1 VRRIGAHQDAIET
14 YLWSFLKMQDQPQRS
29 FHDDEIDLVEL
40 FHSLFKQKYL
50 ILAVAA
56 VVSLVAATYA
66 YLATPYY
73 QVQSVLRP
81 VDRGS
86 LDELNGT
93 GVYELTPVEALNRV
107 GAGLSSYENR
117 LAFFRS
123 NQNLFTGLIESGRSL
138 AQIFEEFNS
147 SAFTMLQV
155 DPKKATSQSEFVGLS
170 LTYPRGVDG
179 VEVVN
184 GLVAFVLDAE
194 RARIDTDLKV
204 LITNRLFN
212 IEQKIEA
219 ARASYDA
226 SKQAQIAILLE
237 QDTLRRAQLQDE
249 LQALRAELKTR
260 RQSRIMVLDE
270 AIQVAESLGIEKPTT
285 PSSMADSQRQ
295 GQVVRTEINS
305 RENPLYFM
313 GREALKAERDA
324 LSARRSDDFVE
335 PRVSEI
341 EKELALLS
349 RNRQVEVL
357 EKRDNED
364 LYLKDL
370 AEWRREAA
378 QLKGIKFDSS
388 QLMLVRLD
396 QQALAPLSS
405 VKPKK
410 ALVIVLGLGV
420 GLMLGGGVALLR
432 NIFRPKAN
440 APGLS

>member
-1 VRRIGAHQDAIET
+1 
-14 YLWSFLKMQDQPQRS
+14 MQDQPQRS

-50 ILAVAA
+50 ILAVAGA
-56 VVSLVAATYA
+56 VTLVAAAYA
-66 YLATPYY
+66 FLATPYY

-93 GVYELTPVEALNRV
+93 GVYELTPVEALNLV

-117 LAFFRS
+117 LAFFRG
-123 NQNLFTGLIESGRSL
+123 NQQLFAGLIEPGRSL
-138 AQIFEEFNS
+138 EQTFEEFNR

-155 DPKKATSQSEFVGLS
+155 DPKKAAGQSEFVGLS

-194 RARIDTDLKV
+194 RARIDADLKV
-204 LITNRLFN
+204 LIANRLFN

-219 ARASYDA
+219 ARASYEA
-226 SKQAQIAILLE
+226 SKESQIATLLE
-237 QDTLRRAQLQDE
+237 QDALSRAQLQDE

-270 AIQVAESLGIEKPTT
+270 AIQIAESLGIEKPTT
-285 PSSMADSQRQ
+285 PSSMSDSQRQ

-305 RENPLYFM
+305 QEIPLYFM
-313 GREALKAERDA
+313 GSEALKAEREA
-324 LSARRSDDFVE
+324 LSARRSDDFIE
-335 PRVSEI
+335 PRISEI

-349 RNRQVEVL
+349 HNRQVEIL

-370 AEWRREAA
+370 AEWRQEAA

-388 QLMLVRLD
+388 QLRLVRLD
-396 QQALAPLSS
+396 QQALEPLSA

-420 GLMLGGGVALLR
+420 GLMLGVFVALLR
-432 NIFRPKAN
+432 NIFRPKAKV
-440 APGLS
+440 PGLA

>member
-1 VRRIGAHQDAIET
+1 MEAHGGAIEPIS
-14 YLWSFLKMQDQPQRS
+14 YGAFLTMQDQPQRS

-56 VVSLVAATYA
+56 VVTLIAATYA
-66 YLATPYY
+66 FLATPYY

-123 NQNLFTGLIESGRSL
+123 NQNLFTGLIEPGRSL
-138 AQIFEEFNS
+138 EQIFEEFNS

-155 DPKKATSQSEFVGLS
+155 DPKKATGQSEFVGLS

-184 GLVAFVLDAE
+184 GLVAFVLDVE
-194 RARIDTDLKV
+194 RARIDADLKV
-204 LITNRLFN
+204 LIANRLFN

-226 SKQAQIAILLE
+226 SKQAQIAVLLE

-285 PSSMADSQRQ
+285 PSSMSDSQRQ

-305 RENPLYFM
+305 REIPLYFM

-324 LSARRSDDFVE
+324 LNTRRSDDFIE
-335 PRVSEI
+335 PWVSEI

-349 RNRQVEVL
+349 HNRQVEVL

-370 AEWRREAA
+370 AEWRQEAA

-388 QLMLVRLD
+388 QLRLVRLD
-396 QQALAPLSS
+396 QQALAPLSA

-410 ALVIVLGLGV
+410 ALVIILGLGV
-420 GLMLGGGVALLR
+420 GLMLGVFVALLR
-432 NIFRPKAN
+432 NILRPKAKTS
-440 APGLS
+440 GLA

>member
-1 VRRIGAHQDAIET
+1 
-14 YLWSFLKMQDQPQRS
+14 MQDQPQRS

-56 VVSLVAATYA
+56 VVTLIAATYA
-66 YLATPYY
+66 FLATPYY

-123 NQNLFTGLIESGRSL
+123 NQNLFTGLIEPGRSL
-138 AQIFEEFNS
+138 EQIFEEFNS

-155 DPKKATSQSEFVGLS
+155 DPKKATGQSEFVGLS

-184 GLVAFVLDAE
+184 GLVAFVLDVE
-194 RARIDTDLKV
+194 RARIDADLKV
-204 LITNRLFN
+204 LIANRLFN

-226 SKQAQIAILLE
+226 SKQAQIAVLLE

-249 LQALRAELKTR
+249 LQALRVELKTR

-285 PSSMADSQRQ
+285 PSSMSDSQRQ

-305 RENPLYFM
+305 REIPLYFM

-324 LSARRSDDFVE
+324 LNTRRSDDFIE

-349 RNRQVEVL
+349 HNRQVEVL

-370 AEWRREAA
+370 AEWRQEAA

-388 QLMLVRLD
+388 QLRLVRLD
-396 QQALAPLSS
+396 QQALAPLSA

-420 GLMLGGGVALLR
+420 GLMLGVFVALLH
-432 NIFRPKAN
+432 NIFRPKAK
-440 APGLS
+440 APGLA

>member
-1 VRRIGAHQDAIET
+1 
-14 YLWSFLKMQDQPQRS
+14 MQDQPQRS

>member
-1 VRRIGAHQDAIET
+1 
-14 YLWSFLKMQDQPQRS
+14 MQDQPQRS
-29 FHDDEIDLVEL
+29 FHNDEIDLVEL

-50 ILAVAA
+50 ILAVAGA
-56 VVSLVAATYA
+56 VNLVAAAYA
-66 YLATPYY
+66 FLATPYY

-93 GVYELTPVEALNRV
+93 GVYELKPVEALNLV

-117 LAFFRS
+117 LVFFRD
-123 NQNLFTGLIESGRSL
+123 NQQLFAGLIEAGRSL
-138 AQIFEEFNS
+138 EQIFEEFNR

-155 DPKKATSQSEFVGLS
+155 DPKKATGQSEFVGLS

-194 RARIDTDLKV
+194 RARIDADLKV
-204 LITNRLFN
+204 LVANRLFH

-226 SKQAQIAILLE
+226 SKQAQIAVLLE

-270 AIQVAESLGIEKPTT
+270 AIQIAESLGIEKPTT
-285 PSSMADSQRQ
+285 PSSMTDSQRR

-305 RENPLYFM
+305 QEIPLYFM
-313 GREALKAERDA
+313 GSEALKAELEA
-324 LSARRSDDFVE
+324 LSARRSDDFTE
-335 PRVSEI
+335 PRVSEL
-341 EKELALLS
+341 EKELVLLS
-349 RNRQVEVL
+349 HNRQVEIL

-364 LYLKDL
+364 LYLKNL
-370 AEWRREAA
+370 AEWRQEAA

-388 QLMLVRLD
+388 QLRLVRLD
-396 QQALAPLSS
+396 QQALEPLSAE
-405 VKPKK
+405 KPKK

-420 GLMLGGGVALLR
+420 GLMLGGVIALLR
-432 NIFRPKAN
+432 NIFRPKTKMPELA
-440 APGLS
+440 

>member
-1 VRRIGAHQDAIET
+1 
-14 YLWSFLKMQDQPQRS
+14 MQDQPQRS

-56 VVSLVAATYA
+56 VVTLVAATYA

-73 QVQSVLRP
+73 EVQSVLRP

-117 LAFFRS
+117 LAFFRD
-123 NQNLFTGLIESGRSL
+123 NQELFTGLVGPGRSL
-138 AQIFEEFNS
+138 EQIFEGFNR

-155 DPKKATSQSEFVGLS
+155 DPKKTTGQSEFVGLS
-170 LTYPRGVDG
+170 LTYPHGVDG
-179 VEVVN
+179 VEVLN

-194 RARIDTDLKV
+194 RTRIDADLKV
-204 LITNRLFN
+204 LIANRLFN

-226 SKQAQIAILLE
+226 SKQAQIAALLE

-270 AIQVAESLGIEKPTT
+270 AIQVAKSLGIEKPTT
-285 PSSMADSQRQ
+285 PSSMSDSQRQ

-305 RENPLYFM
+305 REIPLYFM

-324 LSARRSDDFVE
+324 LSARRSDDFIE

-349 RNRQVEVL
+349 RNRQVETL

-370 AEWRREAA
+370 AEWRQEAA
-378 QLKGIKFDSS
+378 QLKGINFDSS
-388 QLMLVRLD
+388 QLRLVRLD
-396 QQALAPLSS
+396 QQALAPLSA

-410 ALVIVLGLGV
+410 ALVIILGLGV
-420 GLMLGGGVALLR
+420 GLMLGVFVALLR
-432 NIFRPKAN
+432 NILRPKAKT
-440 APGLS
+440 PGSA

>member
-1 VRRIGAHQDAIET
+1 
-14 YLWSFLKMQDQPQRS
+14 MQDQSQRS

-40 FHSLFKQKYL
+40 FQSLFKQKYL
-50 ILAVAA
+50 ILAVAG
-56 VVSLVAATYA
+56 VVTLVAVAYA
-66 YLATPYY
+66 FLATPYY

-93 GVYELTPVEALNRV
+93 GVYELTPVEALNLV

-117 LAFFRS
+117 LAFFRGH
-123 NQNLFTGLIESGRSL
+123 QELFTGLIEPGRSL
-138 AQIFEEFNS
+138 EQIFEEFNS

-155 DPKKATSQSEFVGLS
+155 DPKKTSGQSEFVGLS

-184 GLVAFVLDAE
+184 GLVAFVLDVE
-194 RARIDTDLKV
+194 RARIDADLKV
-204 LITNRLFN
+204 LIANRLFN

-226 SKQAQIAILLE
+226 SKQAQIAVLLE

-285 PSSMADSQRQ
+285 PSSMSDSQRQ

-305 RENPLYFM
+305 REIPLYFM

-324 LSARRSDDFVE
+324 LNTRRSDDFIE
-335 PRVSEI
+335 PWVSEI

-349 RNRQVEVL
+349 HNRQVEVL

-370 AEWRREAA
+370 AEWRQEAA

-388 QLMLVRLD
+388 QLRLVRLD
-396 QQALAPLSS
+396 QQALAPLSA

-410 ALVIVLGLGV
+410 ALVIILGLGV
-420 GLMLGGGVALLR
+420 GLMLGVFVALLR
-432 NIFRPKAN
+432 NILRPKAKTS
-440 APGLS
+440 GLA